1 MTTPNSSNKKKTTKR
16 NPVVQVV
23 LTPTAYKQFAQ
34 RCKDEKRSES
44 SMGAILIAQ
53 SLNNANSSS
62 NDTAL

>member
-23 LTPTAYKQFAQ
+23 LKPDLHEQFIQ
-34 RCKDEKRSES
+34 RCENEQRSES

-53 SLNNANSSS
+53 SLNDANSSS